1 MSKGSIL
8 ITGCS
13 SGIGLAAARML
24 KERGWRVL
32 ATARSKDDLARLED
46 DEGVEALYLEL
57 RDGQSIK
64 DCAQEALRR
73 TEGRLEALFN
83 NAAYGQ
89 LGAIED
95 LPAAVLREQ
104 FEVNLIGTHDLTCR
118 IIPTMRKQGHGRIV
132 QCSSVL
138 GLVSGPYRGA
148 YCATKFALEALS
160 DSLRMELKGSG
171 IHVSL
176 IEPGPIRSRFIDN
189 AMATFRKLDITQSV
203 HRQIYEARMAS
214 LKQGGRTTFKLEP
227 EAVVGRLVHALE
239 SPRPKLRYF
248 VTTPTYIA
256 AAMKRLLPGRMLDVI
271 ASRQ

>member
-1 MSKGSIL
+1 
-8 ITGCS
+8 
-13 SGIGLAAARML
+13 ML
-24 KERGWRVL
+24 KARGWQVL
-32 ATARSKDDLARLED
+32 ATARSSDDLARLKDE
-46 DEGVEALYLEL
+46 EGVEALHLEL
-57 RDGQSIK
+57 RDAASIM
-64 DCAQEALRR
+64 DCAQEVLKR
-73 TEGRLEALFN
+73 TGGKLDALFN

-95 LPAAVLREQ
+95 LSADVLREQ
-104 FEVNLIGTHDLTCR
+104 FEVNLIGTHDLTCQ
-118 IIPTMRKQGHGRIV
+118 IIPAMRRQGHGRIV

-160 DSLRMELKGSG
+160 DSLRMELKNSG

-189 AMATFRKLDITQSV
+189 AMATFKKLDVTHSV
-203 HRQIYEARMAS
+203 HREIYEARMAS
-214 LKQGGRTTFKLEP
+214 LKEGGKTTFKLEP
-227 EAVVGRLVHALE
+227 AAVVHRLIHALE
-239 SPRPKLRYF
+239 SPRPNLRYF

-256 AAMKRLLPGRMLDVI
+256 AVMKRVLPGRMLDMI